1 MMIRGCVIGMFV
13 NP

>member
-1 MMIRGCVIGMFV
+1 MMIRACVIGMFV